1 MKFGLVYTWLY
12 FTVLLRKGKVL
23 EKITELVQMD
33 DIVVDTDECASN
45 PCQNGGSCS
54 DEVNKFN
61 CSCASGYEGATCQT
75 GRLLFSTRRYHSH
88 GRILIVFSSLL
99 RRFLMNLFLSIF
111 CEHWAVTP

>member
-1 MKFGLVYTWLY
+1 MDEEASLVFPKYY
-12 FTVLLRKGKVL
+12 SAFH
-23 EKITELVQMD
+23 MH

-54 DEVNKFN
+54 DEVNKFS

-88 GRILIVFSSLL
+88 GGILYSQVYLDDSL
-99 RRFLMNLFLSIF
+99 
-111 CEHWAVTP
+111 